1 MKLLHRTYGASPL
14 HLAAHLAALALA
26 GYAVVELAGIRRADN
41 VLLWFAGAVVLHDF
55 VLLPLYSGL
64 DRAGRRLAGRSAVNG
79 LRVALGFSAL
89 LALVYFPSI
98 LGLNEP
104 AYRSASGVSAEGE
117 FGRWLLA
124 SAVLVA
130 VSAAVLAGRAH
141 RRPR

>member
-14 HLAAHLAALALA
+14 HLVAHLAALALA
-26 GYAVVELAGIRRADN
+26 AYAVVQLAGIRRADN
-41 VLLWFAGAVVLHDF
+41 VLLWFAGAVIVHDF
-55 VLLPLYSGL
+55 VLLPLYSAF
-64 DRAGRRLAGRSAVNG
+64 DRAGRRLGGRSTVNA
-79 LRVALGFSAL
+79 LRVALGSSAL
-89 LALVYFPSI
+89 LALVYSPSI

-104 AYRSASGVSAEGE
+104 AYRSASGVSAGGD

-124 SAVLVA
+124 SAVLAA